1 MKRYEGLMARIR
13 AGETVLID
21 GGTGTE
27 IERRGVPQLPGAWN
41 GGGTLSHPDIVRT
54 IHEDYIR
61 HGAKVI
67 IANTFAATHHALTDA
82 GEAERF
88 ADYNRRAVE
97 LAVEA
102 RDRMGTPDVAV
113 AGGVS
118 YWSWTYRHPPL
129 DKLEHSVAE
138 QTAIMRDAGA
148 DFLMLEMMV
157 GVSRMLTTLR
167 GARESGL
174 PIWVGL
180 SCDAAADGTIRLMGD
195 RGLGLGEP
203 DGEPLAEAL
212 DVLASENVPLV
223 SIMHTDVKHIDA
235 CLDVTDRHWNGPV
248 GVYAHA
254 AVYHE
259 GRWLY
264 ENAISTD
271 DYANASEGWLERGVQ
286 VIGGCCGI
294 RPDHIEVL
302 SERMTEDAA

>member
-1 MKRYEGLMARIR
+1 MKRYEELMARIS
-13 AGETVLID
+13 AGETILID

-27 IERRGVPQLPGAWN
+27 IEGRGVPQLPGAWN
-41 GGGTLSHPDIVRT
+41 GGGTLSHPNIVRS
-54 IHEDYIR
+54 IHEEYIC
-61 HGAKVI
+61 HGAEIV

-82 GEAERF
+82 GEAGRF
-88 ADYNRRAVE
+88 ADYNRRAIE

-102 RDRMGTPDVAV
+102 RDRMDAPGVAI

-129 DKLEHSVAE
+129 ERLERSVAV

-148 DFLMLEMMV
+148 DLLMLEMMV
-157 GVSRMLTTLR
+157 GVSRMQTTLR

-180 SCDAAADGTIRLMGD
+180 SCDAAADGTMRLMGD
-195 RGLGLGEP
+195 RGLSLGEP
-203 DGEPLAEAL
+203 DGEPLADAL
-212 DVLASENVPLV
+212 SILATENVPLV
-223 SIMHTDVKHIDA
+223 SIMHTDVRHIDA
-235 CLDVTDRHWNGPV
+235 CLDVTDKYWNGPV

-264 ENAISTD
+264 ENAISTE
-271 DYANASEGWLERGVQ
+271 DYANASERWVRRGVQ
-286 VIGGCCGI
+286 IIGGCCGI

-302 SERMTEDAA
+302 RKRLMDGEA